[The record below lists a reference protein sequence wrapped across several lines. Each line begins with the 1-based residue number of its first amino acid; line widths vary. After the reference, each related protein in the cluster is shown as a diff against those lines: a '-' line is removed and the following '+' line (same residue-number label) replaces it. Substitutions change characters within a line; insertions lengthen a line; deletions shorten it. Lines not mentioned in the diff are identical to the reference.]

1 MLGGPIRWPARD
13 YLLCCL
19 TVIVR
24 NCRKL
29 YYVRDVS
36 DRNDQQVPDYE
47 AGQVRPNPVPAVRK
61 KQVNFAI

>member
-1 MLGGPIRWPARD
+1 MASKD

-29 YYVRDVS
+29 YYVRDVW
-36 DRNDQQVPDYE
+36 DRNDQQVPDYK
-47 AGQVRPNPVPAVRK
+47 AGQV
-61 KQVNFAI
+61 